1 MVKQGWYHVFTFVRL
16 SCVLVALGAGLLAS
30 LLIPGWFARVLVGI
44 ILIVL
49 GVLIAGCRR

>member
-1 MVKQGWYHVFTFVRL
+1 MCSRSCGL

-30 LLIPGWFARVLVGI
+30 LLIPGSFARVLVGI

>member
-1 MVKQGWYHVFTFVRL
+1 MSGVFMQ
-16 SCVLVALGAGLLAS
+16 GLLAS

>member
-1 MVKQGWYHVFTFVRL
+1 MCSRSCGL
-16 SCVLVALGAGLLAS
+16 GCVLVALGAGMLAS